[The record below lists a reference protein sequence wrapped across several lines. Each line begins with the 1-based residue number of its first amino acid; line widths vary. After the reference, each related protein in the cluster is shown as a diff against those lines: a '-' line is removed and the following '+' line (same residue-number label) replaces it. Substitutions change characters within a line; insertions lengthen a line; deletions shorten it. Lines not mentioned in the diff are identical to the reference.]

1 MIGKHYSIKDYHCAH
16 FLAEWYETRLGVT
29 IPIVGEFEVSFM
41 RWMRKHFTQIDNPV
55 DNCLV
60 YMYKNKTAHVGVYF
74 DYGVYHNYK
83 PARSAGAV
91 VHWDLG
97 VVKRNFEKVSYWQ
110 WSI

>member
-1 MIGKHYSIKDYHCAH
+1 M
-16 FLAEWYETRLGVT
+16 
-29 IPIVGEFEVSFM
+29 
-41 RWMRKHFTQIDNPV
+41 
-55 DNCLV
+55 V
-60 YMYKNKTAHVGVYF
+60 YMYKNKTAHVGVYY

-83 PARSAGAV
+83 PERAAGAV